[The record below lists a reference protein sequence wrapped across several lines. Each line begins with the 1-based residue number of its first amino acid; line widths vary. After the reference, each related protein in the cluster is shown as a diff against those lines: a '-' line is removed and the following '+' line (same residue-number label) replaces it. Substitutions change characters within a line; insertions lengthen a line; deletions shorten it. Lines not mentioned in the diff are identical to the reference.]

1 MKKRYE
7 ILVKGNV
14 QRVGF
19 RNHAAEVADMLNIS
33 GSASYVDHDI
43 LIEAEGS
50 PDQLN
55 SFVNW
60 CRKGPEGAV
69 VESFEFKETLIRNDL
84 KFVIVH
90 GLIISS
96 EHLTS

>member
-1 MKKRYE
+1 MKKRLE

-19 RNHAAEVADMLNIS
+19 RNHAAEIAVKLGIT

-43 LIEAEGS
+43 LIEAEGD
-50 PDQLN
+50 PEQLDT
-55 SFVNW
+55 FVDW
-60 CRKGPEGAV
+60 CRKGPAGCSI
-69 VESFEFKETLIRNDL
+69 ESLDITETNPLHDL

-96 EHLTS
+96 EHLTK

>member
-1 MKKRYE
+1 MKKRLE

-19 RNHAAEVADMLNIS
+19 RNHAAEIAVELGIT
-33 GSASYVDHDI
+33 GSAAYVDHDI
-43 LIEAEGS
+43 LIEAEGNAE
-50 PDQLN
+50 QLD
-55 SFVNW
+55 SFVDW
-60 CRKGPEGAV
+60 CRKGPAGCTI
-69 VESFEFKETLIRNDL
+69 ESLEITETILLHDS

-96 EHLTS
+96 EHIAQ